1 MFRVWN
7 LSPVNWVILAIY
19 VVNLI
24 RLSLNFRTMYAR
36 FALGTTAL
44 TNLLLLGL
52 SDSLAQSLRSAA
64 NYETLQAT
72 ESSDNSA
79 KAELFRYVLDHGR
92 TRRVWLDEEGDDL
105 AELGL
110 ANASR
115 ETPNVDQDDEVE
127 SIWTD
132 FDFRRLFLFSC
143 WGFINSF
150 FQSPWYSFLRTAYSR
165 DAKFVVV
172 VQRVL
177 ADQLFYS
184 PIMLS
189 FFLFYLAVVIEKKPW
204 TIIKEAPFW
213 NSYVRTLG
221 VNMCVWPLAQFV
233 NFLLIP
239 SPAQIP
245 FSSSL
250 SVLWNTYLSLNTK

>member
-1 MFRVWN
+1 MLRIWS
-7 LSPVNWVILAIY
+7 LSPVNWAILSIY

-52 SDSLAQSLRSAA
+52 SDSMAQSLRSAA
-64 NYETLQAT
+64 NFREMHANLPPDKST
-72 ESSDNSA
+72 

-92 TRRVWLDEEGDDL
+92 ARRVWLDEEGDDL

-110 ANASR
+110 ANASHEMPNLVQED
-115 ETPNVDQDDEVE
+115 ETENR
-127 SIWTD
+127 WTD

-143 WGFINSF
+143 WGFIVSF
-150 FQSPWYSFLRTAYSR
+150 FQSPWYGFLRIAYSR
-165 DAKFVVV
+165 DAQFVVV

-189 FFLFYLAVVIEKKPW
+189 FFLFYLAVVVERRRW
-204 TIIKEAPFW
+204 AIIKEAPFW
-213 NSYVRTLG
+213 SSYVRTLG
-221 VNMCVWPLAQFV
+221 INMCVWPLAQFV

-250 SVLWNTYLSLNTK
+250 SVLWNTYLSLNTQ